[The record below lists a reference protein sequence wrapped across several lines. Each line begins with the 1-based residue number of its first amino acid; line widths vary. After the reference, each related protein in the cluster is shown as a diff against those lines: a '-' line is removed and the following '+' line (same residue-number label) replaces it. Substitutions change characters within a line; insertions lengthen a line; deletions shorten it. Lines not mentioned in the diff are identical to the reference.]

1 MYFLYILVR
10 SELMLHVNCSII
22 NQTVKFMQTVII
34 LQTSRES
41 DDKQTDNISIYD
53 VPLTMKFT
61 KRRKL
66 EDEAMLRTLLYDLWL
81 LHYN

>member
-1 MYFLYILVR
+1 MLYVC
-10 SELMLHVNCSII
+10 CSII

-41 DDKQTDNISIYD
+41 DDKQTDNLSIYD

-66 EDEAMLRTLLYDLWL
+66 EDEAM
-81 LHYN
+81 

>member
-1 MYFLYILVR
+1 
-10 SELMLHVNCSII
+10 
-22 NQTVKFMQTVII
+22 MQTVII

-41 DDKQTDNISIYD
+41 DDKQTDNVSIYD

-66 EDEAMLRTLLYDLWL
+66 EDEAM
-81 LHYN
+81 

>member
-1 MYFLYILVR
+1 MMGKVYFLFHRHIDILNH
-10 SELMLHVNCSII
+10 SKLMLHVYCSII

-41 DDKQTDNISIYD
+41 DDKHTDNVSIYD

-66 EDEAMLRTLLYDLWL
+66 EDEAM
-81 LHYN
+81 

>member
-1 MYFLYILVR
+1 MGTLFELDHDSLRITGVNGIHRVR
-10 SELMLHVNCSII
+10 SIL

-34 LQTSRES
+34 LQTSRDS
-41 DDKQTDNISIYD
+41 DDKQTDISIYD

-66 EDEAMLRTLLYDLWL
+66 EEEAM
-81 LHYN
+81 